1 MTRKYSRVDE
11 AIFREIIEPIE
22 HGDVEDA
29 RAEFDIDAI
38 AEKVLGDYDEGFDE
52 EKNLHIDGFNG
63 GRGSITEDEVREYVS
78 EYLANNGG
86 LELLD

>member
-29 RAEFDIDAI
+29 RAAFDIDAI
-38 AEKVLGDYDEGFDE
+38 AEKVLGDVDEGFACKVTVDE
-52 EKNLHIDGFNG
+52 FWKIVEENA
-63 GRGSITEDEVREYVS
+63 R
-78 EYLANNGG
+78 
-86 LELLD
+86 

>member
-1 MTRKYSRVDE
+1 MTRKYSTRDE

-38 AEKVLGDYDEGFDE
+38 AEKVLGDYDEGYAFKVTDDE
-52 EKNLHIDGFNG
+52 FWKIVEENA
-63 GRGSITEDEVREYVS
+63 R
-78 EYLANNGG
+78 
-86 LELLD
+86 